1 MYSFWHTKVR
11 ALRDIKDWSNLLAFA
26 NEKKSPIG
34 YLPFANACIK
44 QGAYDQAAIYIA
56 KLTDQKEKTALLIQ
70 IRRWREAA
78 EIALKCGEIDLI
90 NTIYRLCNDPELKK
104 SIEKQMA

>member
-1 MYSFWHTKVR
+1 MT
-11 ALRDIKDWSNLLAFA
+11 FA

-34 YLPFANACIK
+34 YMPFANACIK
-44 QGAYDQAAIYIA
+44 QGAYDQAAIYIQ
-56 KLTDQKEKTALLIQ
+56 KLTDVKEKTALLIQ

-78 EIALKCGEIDLI
+78 ELALKSGDLDSI
-90 NTIYRLCNDPELKK
+90 NTIYRLCNDPELKS